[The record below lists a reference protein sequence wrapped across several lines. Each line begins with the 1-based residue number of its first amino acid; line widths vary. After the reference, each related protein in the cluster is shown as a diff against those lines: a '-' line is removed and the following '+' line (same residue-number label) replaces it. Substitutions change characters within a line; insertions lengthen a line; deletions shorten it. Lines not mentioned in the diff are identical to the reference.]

1 MCVFLC
7 SGPHLDVLWEAFGP
21 ERLIYGSNWPVCDR
35 VGFSAEVY
43 GDQLALLRE
52 YFAQKGRGA
61 VEGFFWRNALA
72 AYRYDT
78 RAASAE
84 SAR

>member
-1 MCVFLC
+1 MCFLC
-7 SGPHLDVLWEAFGP
+7 SSPHLDVLWKAFGP
-21 ERLIYGSNWPVCDR
+21 EWLIYGSNWPVCDR

-52 YFAQKGRGA
+52 YFAQKGRDA

-78 RAASAE
+78 RTASTA
-84 SAR
+84 SVR